1 MKARTDHKGEAE
13 KKKNVEKHQIPI
25 SKEKK
30 PMRGEVGVYIWS
42 TLGSLSAHERES
54 SYFKR
59 VLKA

>member
-1 MKARTDHKGEAE
+1 MDHKGEAE
-13 KKKNVEKHQIPI
+13 KKKTLKKQEIPI

-30 PMRGEVGVYIWS
+30 PRRGEVGVYIWS

-59 VLKA
+59 ET